1 MSPGP
6 DAGPGHGPE
15 PAEEAV
21 ASTPEHRDRLLDG
34 LRAYGAISAE
44 ISKRFAGSLGL
55 HPTDAT
61 ALIEILE
68 AEERG
73 TPLSPARLSE
83 RIGLTSGATSSLLN
97 RLEENGHI
105 ERSRIHTDRR
115 IVTLHSTPGVQTI
128 AEAFFDP
135 LGERLSAM
143 MSAYPDEV
151 LEQFEAFLSEMRST
165 SEAYLRD
172 LPS

>member
-1 MSPGP
+1 MGRDP
-6 DAGPGHGPE
+6 DGGAAN
-15 PAEEAV
+15 PA
-21 ASTPEHRDRLLDG
+21 THRDGVLDG

-44 ISKRFAGSLGL
+44 IGKRFAGSLGL
-55 HPTDAT
+55 HPTDAS

-97 RLEENGHI
+97 RLETNGHI
-105 ERSRIHTDRR
+105 ERSRVHADRR
-115 IVTLHSTPGVQTI
+115 IVTLHSTPGVRQV
-128 AEAFFDP
+128 AGSFFDP
-135 LGERLSAM
+135 LGERLATM
-143 MSAYPDEV
+143 MDSYPDD
-151 LEQFEAFLSEMRST
+151 LLRRFESFLAELRAT
-165 SEAYLRD
+165 SEAYVRD

>member
-1 MSPGP
+1 MTKGRKTSPEQ
-6 DAGPGHGPE
+6 DAPE
-15 PAEEAV
+15 PREAV
-21 ASTPEHRDRLLDG
+21 LAG
-34 LRAYGAISAE
+34 LRSYSAISAE

-73 TPLSPARLSE
+73 MHLSPARLSE

-97 RLEENGHI
+97 RLEEAGHVV
-105 ERSRIHTDRR
+105 RSRIHSDRR
-115 IVTLHSTPGVQTI
+115 VVTLQSTAGVQEV
-128 AEAFFDP
+128 AKAFFDP
-135 LGERLSAM
+135 LAVRLDAT
-143 MSAYPDEV
+143 MSSYPTSL
-151 LEQFEAFLSEMRST
+151 LEELDTLLAELHAVTEEYVQ
-165 SEAYLRD
+165 D

>member
-1 MSPGP
+1 MT
-6 DAGPGHGPE
+6 HGRE
-15 PAEEAV
+15 
-21 ASTPEHRDRLLDG
+21 STPEESAPELRDAVVSG
-34 LRAYGAISAE
+34 LRSYSAVSAE

-73 TPLSPARLSE
+73 AHLSPARLSE

-97 RLEENGHI
+97 RLEEAGHI
-105 ERSRIHTDRR
+105 MRSRVHTDRR
-115 IVTLHSTPGVQTI
+115 IVTLHPTPGVHEV
-128 AEAFFDP
+128 AAAFFDP
-135 LGERLSAM
+135 LAVRLDAAM
-143 MSAYPDEV
+143 SSYPTSL
-151 LEQFEAFLSEMRST
+151 LEEFEALLAKLHAATEEYVQS
-165 SEAYLRD
+165 